1 MNSINLTLCCA
12 ETKLFVYQH
21 TNSFGLGLLTQN
33 FVLLDLEGSTS
44 EHKCQ
49 ISTVKHSL
57 KQDGKASC
65 NYV

>member
-1 MNSINLTLCCA
+1 MNSINLTLCFLSA
-12 ETKLFVYQH
+12 H
-21 TNSFGLGLLTQN
+21 SFWLGLLTQN
-33 FVLLDLEGSTS
+33 VVLLDLEGSTS

-49 ISTVKHSL
+49 ISTVKRSL